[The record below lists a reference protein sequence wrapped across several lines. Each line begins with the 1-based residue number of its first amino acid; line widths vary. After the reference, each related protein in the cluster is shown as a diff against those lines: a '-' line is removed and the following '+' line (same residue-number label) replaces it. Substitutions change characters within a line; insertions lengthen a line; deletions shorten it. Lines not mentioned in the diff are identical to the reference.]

1 MPKKEKFL
9 LKMNLQLFNDG
20 GTAGAESSAEAES
33 APKVEFKPSGSNRR
47 SKSGAFDNVVFGK
60 QEGTSA
66 DETTIPAAEGLP
78 TGAGYTD
85 VQTTSNTLEERRNA
99 YNRLIEEYKDIDQD
113 RFQQAFNRRFKEVKG
128 MENSLASQ
136 KPIIDKLMSRY
147 GVDDIAKLETALDE
161 DTEFWERVAEE
172 HGMTA
177 EQWISMQKLK
187 EENAQLKAI
196 ADRQIGQ
203 ARAEQQIAA
212 WQQEAERVKEIYP
225 SFDLRTE
232 VQNPEFIS
240 LLKHGNSIEHAYK
253 VLHFDELTQNAA
265 RAAAQTAD
273 AQAQARIKAKA
284 SRPSENGTSSQ
295 SAAIVR
301 NDVSSLTREE
311 RKEIARRVQ
320 RGDIIKF

>member
-1 MPKKEKFL
+1 MPKKEKYL

-20 GTAGAESSAEAES
+20 GAGAEGSAEAES
-33 APKVEFKPSGSNRR
+33 APKVELKPSGSNRR

-78 TGAGYTD
+78 TGAGKTD

-99 YNRLIEEYKDIDQD
+99 YNKFIEEYKDIDQD

-128 MENSLASQ
+128 MESSLAAQ
-136 KPIIDKLMSRY
+136 QPIIDKLMSRY
-147 GVDDIAKLETALDE
+147 GVDDVAKLEAALDE

-172 HGMTA
+172 NGMTVD
-177 EQWISMQKLK
+177 QWMSVQKLK
-187 EENAQLKAI
+187 QENAQLKAI
-196 ADRQIGQ
+196 KDRQIGQ

-253 VLHFDELTQNAA
+253 VLHFDELTQDAA

-273 AQAQARIKAKA
+273 AQAQARIKSKA

-301 NDVSSLTREE
+301 SDVSSLTREE
-311 RKEIARRVQ
+311 RKEIARRAQ